1 MFPIHPSHNIAKA
14 LRDLDRIGRE
24 ANDHNVKTRRAVRR
38 LFDLIENVQLDIHG
52 IKTLDKEEWM
62 EEANQAL
69 DRAHALFFKL
79 ED

>member
-1 MFPIHPSHNIAKA
+1 MFPIHPSHRIAKA
-14 LRDLDRIGRE
+14 LRDLDKIHGE
-24 ANDHNVKTRRAVRR
+24 AVEHNVKSRRAVRR
-38 LFDLIENVQLDIHG
+38 LFDLIENVQLDIQG

-62 EEANQAL
+62 REANQAL